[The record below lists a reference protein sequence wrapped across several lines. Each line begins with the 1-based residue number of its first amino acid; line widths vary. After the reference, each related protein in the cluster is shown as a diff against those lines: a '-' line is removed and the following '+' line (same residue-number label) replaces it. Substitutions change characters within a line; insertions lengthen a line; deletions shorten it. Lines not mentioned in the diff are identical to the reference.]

1 MTCTHCGR
9 QPASAGNTLCPE
21 CLAAGA
27 HPPFAPAGPPMAP
40 LSGAPVGPQ
49 PGPLS
54 GPPVGPPVG
63 AGGPYDAPFA
73 APFPP
78 PPGLAL
84 RSPVGLGRAT
94 VTLLALVAVADL
106 FAIWADALQLD
117 SAGQGR
123 TSDLADLAT
132 GLTAGAQVLTLI
144 AAMVVYLC
152 WLYRVRVNAEVFD
165 QSGHSLKRGWAIGA
179 WFCPI
184 VNLWFPR
191 RIVLDIWNTS
201 APQGRPAGHR
211 LIDLWWALWLVSLF
225 ADQATTRFDG
235 GTDAVW
241 EARVMLFADLTDLVA
256 AVLAALVVLRL
267 TRMQDQKATGVPF
280 TPVLG

>member
-9 QPASAGNTLCPE
+9 RPASAGNTLCPE

-27 HPPFAPAGPPMAP
+27 HPPFAPAEPPLAP
-40 LSGAPVGPQ
+40 LPGTLPGAPSGA
-49 PGPLS
+49 
-54 GPPVGPPVG
+54 
-63 AGGPYDAPFA
+63 AYDARYAAPFA
-73 APFPP
+73 L

-106 FAIWADALQLD
+106 FAVWADALQLD
-117 SAGQGR
+117 SASKGR
-123 TSDLADLAT
+123 TSDLADIAT
-132 GLTAGAQVLTLI
+132 GLTGGAQMLTLL
-144 AAMVVYLC
+144 AATVVYLC
-152 WLYRVRVNAEVFD
+152 WLYRVRGNAEVFD
-165 QSGHSLKRGWAIGA
+165 QSGQSLKRGWAIGA

-201 APQGRPAGHR
+201 APRGRPAGHR

-225 ADQATTRFDG
+225 AEQATARFDG
-235 GTDAVW
+235 GADAVW
-241 EARVMLFADLTDLVA
+241 EARVMLFADLTDIAA
-256 AVLAALVVLRL
+256 AVLAALVVVRL
-267 TRMQDQKATGVPF
+267 TRMQDHKALAVPF
-280 TPVLG
+280 APVPG

>member
-27 HPPFAPAGPPMAP
+27 HPPFAPAEPPLAP
-40 LSGAPVGPQ
+40 LPGAP
-49 PGPLS
+49 S
-54 GPPVGPPVG
+54 GPPPG
-63 AGGPYDAPFA
+63 APSGAAYDARYAASFA
-73 APFPP
+73 L
-78 PPGLAL
+78 PPGLAP

-94 VTLLALVAVADL
+94 VTLLALVGVADL
-106 FAIWADALQLD
+106 FAVCADALQLD
-117 SAGQGR
+117 SAGKGR
-123 TSDLADLAT
+123 PSDLADLAT
-132 GLTAGAQVLTLI
+132 GLTGGAQVFATI

-165 QSGHSLKRGWAIGA
+165 QSGQSLKRGWAIGA

-211 LIDLWWALWLVSLF
+211 LIDLWWALWLVSLV
-225 ADQATTRFDG
+225 ADQATARFDG
-235 GTDAVW
+235 GADAVW
-241 EARVMLFADLTDLVA
+241 EARVMLFADLVDIPA
-256 AVLAALVVLRL
+256 AVLAVLVVLRL
-267 TRMQDQKATGVPF
+267 TRMQHQKALAVPF
-280 TPVLG
+280 APVLG